1 MLPTSNGSFRL
12 FRFAGIAV
20 FLHWS
25 WLLVAFYQIEYRR
38 GAYGSLGWTIAE
50 YLALFVIVLMHEFG
64 HALACRSVGGVA
76 ERIVL
81 WPLGGIAYVNPPPRP
96 GALLWSIAAGPL
108 VNLILVPVLLGIAL
122 AGSAFGLG
130 PDARMFLD
138 HLWEINLIL
147 FVFNMFPIF
156 PLDGGQILRALL
168 WFGLGR
174 ARSLTVASIIGVA
187 GAIGGFL
194 WAVATFG
201 FDWWLA
207 IIGAFVVMQGVQGFK
222 QARILARFE
231 SQPRHERISCPACGV
246 APFRGDW
253 WSCGKCAHK
262 FDIFD
267 ARGRCASCGMEYETA
282 ACPECQKS
290 HPLDDWLT
298 ARD

>member
-1 MLPTSNGSFRL
+1 MLPTHNGSFRL

-38 GAYGSLGWTIAE
+38 GAYGSIGWTIAE
-50 YLALFVIVLMHEFG
+50 YLALFVIVLLHEFG

-108 VNLILVPVLLGIAL
+108 VNLILVPMLFGIAL

-130 PDARMFLD
+130 PDARMFLAR
-138 HLWEINLIL
+138 LWEINLIL

-174 ARSLTVASIIGVA
+174 ARSLTVASVIGVA

-194 WAVATFG
+194 WAVATWG

-207 IIGAFVVMQGVQGFK
+207 IIGAFVVLQGLQGFK

-231 SQPRHERISCPACGV
+231 SQPRHERISCPACGT
-246 APFRGDW
+246 APFRGEW
-253 WSCGKCAHK
+253 WSCGKCGHK
-262 FDIFD
+262 FDIF
-267 ARGRCASCGMEYETA
+267 ATRGRCPSCGTDYETA
-282 ACPECQKS
+282 ACPECRRS
-290 HPLDDWLT
+290 HPIDDWLT